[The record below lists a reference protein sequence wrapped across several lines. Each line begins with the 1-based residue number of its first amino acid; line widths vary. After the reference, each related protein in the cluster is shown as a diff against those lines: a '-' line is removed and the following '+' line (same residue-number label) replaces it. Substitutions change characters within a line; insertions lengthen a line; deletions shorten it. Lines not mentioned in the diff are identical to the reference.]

1 MALKW
6 SPGLVNFVAAKG
18 SLRHAA
24 ANARL
29 VLFQGS
35 QPADASKSST
45 GSTKLATL
53 TKGGGAFTGETRAE
67 WKATLSGAAGTLS
80 ALVLGG
86 LVHGGTAQAGAANSI
101 TLDTLGSATNDA
113 YNGCYVLITSGA
125 GAGQIRRISD
135 YDGTTKVATVATAW
149 TVNPDANSVFQVIA
163 GVDIMTGAAIA
174 FASTLTDTAAAAVT
188 AINNAITYPDL
199 EAYSSGA
206 DLFVKAPRA
215 IGSLFNGLRLY
226 GVGVDGLT
234 VTVANSG
241 QPQTW
246 GVDSVNGAMWLGTPI
261 SGEIAKEATAVQGTP
276 SVSGT
281 VSWFRWVFDPE
292 DDGTTEST
300 TFLRLDGL
308 VGVSG
313 ADLNLST
320 TNLTVTAPVVI
331 NTFPLAVLMTT
342 T

>member
-18 SLRHAA
+18 SLRHAT

-29 VLFQGS
+29 MFFQGS

-53 TKGGGAFTGETRAE
+53 TRGGATFTGETRAE
-67 WKATLSGAAGTLS
+67 WKATLSGAAGSLS
-80 ALVLGG
+80 PLILGG
-86 LVHGGTAQAGAANSI
+86 LVHGGTAQAGAAASI
-101 TLDTLGSATNDA
+101 TLDTLASATNDA
-113 YNGCYVLITSGA
+113 YNGSYVLIASGA
-125 GAGQIRRISD
+125 GAGQVRRVSD
-135 YDGTTKVATVATAW
+135 YDGTTKVATISAVWA
-149 TVNPDANSVFQVIA
+149 VNPDANSVFQVIA
-163 GVDIMTGAAIA
+163 GVDITAGTSVA
-174 FASTLTDTAAAAVT
+174 FASTLTDTAAAAVVV
-188 AINNAITYPDL
+188 INNTITFPDL

-206 DLFVKAPRA
+206 DLFIKAPRA

-226 GVGVDGLT
+226 GAGVDGLT
-234 VTVANSG
+234 VTVANNG

-246 GVDSVNGAMWLGTPI
+246 GIDSANGTIWLGTPI
-261 SGEIAKEATAVQGTP
+261 TGEIAKESTAVQGTP
-276 SVSGT
+276 TINGT
-281 VSWFRWVFDPE
+281 VSWFRWVFDPD

-308 VGVSG
+308 VGTSG

-320 TNLTVTAPVVI
+320 TNLTTSAPVVI
-331 NTFPLAVLMTT
+331 NTFPLSVLMTT